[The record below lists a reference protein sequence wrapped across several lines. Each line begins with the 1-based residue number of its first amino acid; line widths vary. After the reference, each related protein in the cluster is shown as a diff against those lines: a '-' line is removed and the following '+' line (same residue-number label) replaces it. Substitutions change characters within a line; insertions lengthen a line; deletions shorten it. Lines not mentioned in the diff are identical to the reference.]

1 MYAFILGFQLSLYFE
16 YSAETFCVFQH
27 GYCTDAHTILFLTIF
42 NTSAVFC
49 WWWSMND
56 ERAQG
61 FWKMLSLNAF
71 WGKAMK
77 SGSQFGP
84 HLLFHWLCEE
94 FQQLVVVDQCMSAIK
109 THCNNYM
116 ARLEPCHCC
125 PDCNYNYCYKT
136 ETTAVE
142 PTHLDYL
149 IDEAHMSD
157 RVSLLHQNLLQMLHL
172 RNMQQRNLHTIFIS
186 LADRVELRFW
196 CVNEQSV
203 MAGQSVGIPVYT
215 QHISG
220 PSVSPGWSTEQ
231 REKLQCCLVSVALLC
246 PVHLGEDVS

>member
-1 MYAFILGFQLSLYFE
+1 MEYEWWKSSRILEDVVIKCILRESNEKWVSVWSTSSFSLTLWRV
-16 YSAETFCVFQH
+16 STV
-27 GYCTDAHTILFLTIF
+27 
-42 NTSAVFC
+42 
-49 WWWSMND
+49 
-56 ERAQG
+56 
-61 FWKMLSLNAF
+61 
-71 WGKAMK
+71 
-77 SGSQFGP
+77 
-84 HLLFHWLCEE
+84 
-94 FQQLVVVDQCMSAIK
+94 VVVDQCMSAIK
-109 THCNNYM
+109 THWNNYM

-125 PDCNYNYCYKT
+125 PDCNYNYCYWT

-172 RNMQQRNLHTIFIS
+172 KNMQQRNLHTIFIS
-186 LADRVELRFW
+186 LADRTELRLW

-231 REKLQCCLVSVALLC
+231 HEKLQCCLASVALLC

>member
-1 MYAFILGFQLSLYFE
+1 MEYEWWKSSRILEDVVIKCILRESNEKWFSVWSTSSFSLTLWRV
-16 YSAETFCVFQH
+16 STV
-27 GYCTDAHTILFLTIF
+27 
-42 NTSAVFC
+42 
-49 WWWSMND
+49 
-56 ERAQG
+56 
-61 FWKMLSLNAF
+61 
-71 WGKAMK
+71 
-77 SGSQFGP
+77 
-84 HLLFHWLCEE
+84 
-94 FQQLVVVDQCMSAIK
+94 VVVDQCMSAIK
-109 THCNNYM
+109 THWNNYM

-125 PDCNYNYCYKT
+125 PDCNYNYCYWT

-172 RNMQQRNLHTIFIS
+172 KNMQQRNLHTIFIS
-186 LADRVELRFW
+186 LADRTELRLW

-246 PVHLGEDVS
+246 PVHLGEDVN

>member
-1 MYAFILGFQLSLYFE
+1 MEYEWWKSSRILEDVVIKCILRESNEKWFSVWSTSSFSLTLWRV
-16 YSAETFCVFQH
+16 STV
-27 GYCTDAHTILFLTIF
+27 
-42 NTSAVFC
+42 
-49 WWWSMND
+49 
-56 ERAQG
+56 
-61 FWKMLSLNAF
+61 
-71 WGKAMK
+71 
-77 SGSQFGP
+77 
-84 HLLFHWLCEE
+84 
-94 FQQLVVVDQCMSAIK
+94 VVVDQRMSAIK

-125 PDCNYNYCYKT
+125 PDCNYNYCYWT

-172 RNMQQRNLHTIFIS
+172 KNMQQRNLHTIFIS
-186 LADRVELRFW
+186 LADRTELRFW

-231 REKLQCCLVSVALLC
+231 REKLQCCLASVALLC

>member
-1 MYAFILGFQLSLYFE
+1 MEYEWWKSSRILEDVVIKCILRESNEKWFSVWSTSSFSLTLWRV
-16 YSAETFCVFQH
+16 STV
-27 GYCTDAHTILFLTIF
+27 
-42 NTSAVFC
+42 
-49 WWWSMND
+49 
-56 ERAQG
+56 
-61 FWKMLSLNAF
+61 
-71 WGKAMK
+71 
-77 SGSQFGP
+77 
-84 HLLFHWLCEE
+84 
-94 FQQLVVVDQCMSAIK
+94 VVVDQCMSAIK
-109 THCNNYM
+109 THWNNYM

-125 PDCNYNYCYKT
+125 PDCNYNYCYWT

-172 RNMQQRNLHTIFIS
+172 KNMQQRNLHTIFIS

-231 REKLQCCLVSVALLC
+231 HEKLQCCLASVALLC
-246 PVHLGEDVS
+246 PVHLGEDVN

>member
-1 MYAFILGFQLSLYFE
+1 MEYEWWKSSRILEDAVIKCILRESNEKWFSVWSTSSFSLTLWRV
-16 YSAETFCVFQH
+16 STV
-27 GYCTDAHTILFLTIF
+27 
-42 NTSAVFC
+42 
-49 WWWSMND
+49 
-56 ERAQG
+56 
-61 FWKMLSLNAF
+61 
-71 WGKAMK
+71 
-77 SGSQFGP
+77 
-84 HLLFHWLCEE
+84 
-94 FQQLVVVDQCMSAIK
+94 VVVDQCMSAIK

-125 PDCNYNYCYKT
+125 PDCNYNYCYWT
-136 ETTAVE
+136 GTTAVE

-172 RNMQQRNLHTIFIS
+172 KNMQQRNLHTIFIS
-186 LADRVELRFW
+186 LADRMELRFW

>member
-1 MYAFILGFQLSLYFE
+1 
-16 YSAETFCVFQH
+16 
-27 GYCTDAHTILFLTIF
+27 
-42 NTSAVFC
+42 
-49 WWWSMND
+49 MND

-172 RNMQQRNLHTIFIS
+172 KNMQQRNLHTIFIS
-186 LADRVELRFW
+186 LADRMELRFW

-203 MAGQSVGIPVYT
+203 TIWTVSRHTCLHAAHIWSISFSRLVHRAARKAAVLPGVGST
-215 QHISG
+215 AL
-220 PSVSPGWSTEQ
+220 PGAPGGRRQLIALFLLFRW
-231 REKLQCCLVSVALLC
+231 EKMR
-246 PVHLGEDVS
+246 

>member
-1 MYAFILGFQLSLYFE
+1 MEYEWWKSSRILEDAVIKCILRESNEKWFSVWSTSSFSLTLWRV
-16 YSAETFCVFQH
+16 STV
-27 GYCTDAHTILFLTIF
+27 
-42 NTSAVFC
+42 
-49 WWWSMND
+49 
-56 ERAQG
+56 
-61 FWKMLSLNAF
+61 
-71 WGKAMK
+71 
-77 SGSQFGP
+77 
-84 HLLFHWLCEE
+84 
-94 FQQLVVVDQCMSAIK
+94 VVVDQCMSAIK

-125 PDCNYNYCYKT
+125 PDCNYNYCYWT

-172 RNMQQRNLHTIFIS
+172 KNMQQRNLHTIFIS

-203 MAGQSVGIPVYT
+203 MAGQSVGTPVYT

-231 REKLQCCLVSVALLC
+231 REKLQCCLASVALLC

>member
-1 MYAFILGFQLSLYFE
+1 MEYEWWKSSRILEDAVIKCILRESNEKRFSVWSTSSFSLTLWRV
-16 YSAETFCVFQH
+16 STV
-27 GYCTDAHTILFLTIF
+27 
-42 NTSAVFC
+42 
-49 WWWSMND
+49 
-56 ERAQG
+56 
-61 FWKMLSLNAF
+61 
-71 WGKAMK
+71 
-77 SGSQFGP
+77 
-84 HLLFHWLCEE
+84 
-94 FQQLVVVDQCMSAIK
+94 VVVDQCMSAIK
-109 THCNNYM
+109 THWNNFM

-125 PDCNYNYCYKT
+125 PDCNYNYCYWT

-172 RNMQQRNLHTIFIS
+172 KNMQQRNLHTIFIS

-203 MAGQSVGIPVYT
+203 MAGQSVGTPVYT

-231 REKLQCCLVSVALLC
+231 REKLQCCLASVALLC

>member
-1 MYAFILGFQLSLYFE
+1 MEYEWWKSSRILEDVVIKCILRESNEKWVSVWSTSSFSLTLWRV
-16 YSAETFCVFQH
+16 STV
-27 GYCTDAHTILFLTIF
+27 
-42 NTSAVFC
+42 
-49 WWWSMND
+49 
-56 ERAQG
+56 
-61 FWKMLSLNAF
+61 
-71 WGKAMK
+71 
-77 SGSQFGP
+77 
-84 HLLFHWLCEE
+84 
-94 FQQLVVVDQCMSAIK
+94 VVVDQCMSAIK
-109 THCNNYM
+109 THWNNYM

-125 PDCNYNYCYKT
+125 PDCNYNYCYWT

-172 RNMQQRNLHTIFIS
+172 KNMQQRNLHTIFIS

-203 MAGQSVGIPVYT
+203 MAGQSVGTPVYT

>member
-1 MYAFILGFQLSLYFE
+1 MEYEWWKSSRILEDVVIKCILRESNEKWFSVWSTSSFSLTLWRV
-16 YSAETFCVFQH
+16 STV
-27 GYCTDAHTILFLTIF
+27 
-42 NTSAVFC
+42 
-49 WWWSMND
+49 
-56 ERAQG
+56 
-61 FWKMLSLNAF
+61 
-71 WGKAMK
+71 
-77 SGSQFGP
+77 
-84 HLLFHWLCEE
+84 
-94 FQQLVVVDQCMSAIK
+94 VVVDQCTSAIK
-109 THCNNYM
+109 THWNNYM

-125 PDCNYNYCYKT
+125 PDCNYNYCYWT

-172 RNMQQRNLHTIFIS
+172 KNMQQRNLHTIFIS
-186 LADRVELRFW
+186 LADRTELRFW

-231 REKLQCCLVSVALLC
+231 REKLQCCLASVALLC

>member
-1 MYAFILGFQLSLYFE
+1 MEYEWWKSSRILEDAVIKCILRESNEKRFSVWSTSSFSLTLWRV
-16 YSAETFCVFQH
+16 STV
-27 GYCTDAHTILFLTIF
+27 
-42 NTSAVFC
+42 
-49 WWWSMND
+49 
-56 ERAQG
+56 
-61 FWKMLSLNAF
+61 
-71 WGKAMK
+71 
-77 SGSQFGP
+77 
-84 HLLFHWLCEE
+84 
-94 FQQLVVVDQCMSAIK
+94 VVVDQCMSAIK
-109 THCNNYM
+109 THWNNFM

-125 PDCNYNYCYKT
+125 PDCNYNYCYWT

-172 RNMQQRNLHTIFIS
+172 KNMQQRNLHTIFIS
-186 LADRVELRFW
+186 LADRTELRFW

-231 REKLQCCLVSVALLC
+231 REKLQCCLASVALLC

>member
-1 MYAFILGFQLSLYFE
+1 MEYEWWKSSRILEDVVIKCILRESNEKWVSVWSTSSFSLTLWRV
-16 YSAETFCVFQH
+16 STV
-27 GYCTDAHTILFLTIF
+27 
-42 NTSAVFC
+42 
-49 WWWSMND
+49 
-56 ERAQG
+56 
-61 FWKMLSLNAF
+61 
-71 WGKAMK
+71 
-77 SGSQFGP
+77 
-84 HLLFHWLCEE
+84 
-94 FQQLVVVDQCMSAIK
+94 VVVDQCMSAIK
-109 THCNNYM
+109 THWNNYM

-172 RNMQQRNLHTIFIS
+172 KNMQQRNLHTIFIS

-203 MAGQSVGIPVYT
+203 MAGQSVGTPVYT

-231 REKLQCCLVSVALLC
+231 REKLQCCLASVALLC

>member
-1 MYAFILGFQLSLYFE
+1 MEYEWWKSSRILEDVVIKCILRESNEKWFSVWSTSSFSLTLWRV
-16 YSAETFCVFQH
+16 STV
-27 GYCTDAHTILFLTIF
+27 
-42 NTSAVFC
+42 
-49 WWWSMND
+49 
-56 ERAQG
+56 
-61 FWKMLSLNAF
+61 
-71 WGKAMK
+71 
-77 SGSQFGP
+77 
-84 HLLFHWLCEE
+84 
-94 FQQLVVVDQCMSAIK
+94 VVVDQCMSAIK
-109 THCNNYM
+109 THWNNYM

-172 RNMQQRNLHTIFIS
+172 KNMQQRNLHTIFIS

-203 MAGQSVGIPVYT
+203 TIWTVSRHTCLHAAHIWSISFSRLVHRAARKAAVLPGVGST
-215 QHISG
+215 AL
-220 PSVSPGWSTEQ
+220 PGAPGGRRQLIALFLLFRW
-231 REKLQCCLVSVALLC
+231 EKMR
-246 PVHLGEDVS
+246 

>member
-1 MYAFILGFQLSLYFE
+1 MEYEWWKSSRILEDAVIKCILRESNEKRFSVWSTSSFSLTLWRV
-16 YSAETFCVFQH
+16 STV
-27 GYCTDAHTILFLTIF
+27 
-42 NTSAVFC
+42 
-49 WWWSMND
+49 
-56 ERAQG
+56 
-61 FWKMLSLNAF
+61 
-71 WGKAMK
+71 
-77 SGSQFGP
+77 
-84 HLLFHWLCEE
+84 
-94 FQQLVVVDQCMSAIK
+94 VVVDQCTSAIK
-109 THCNNYM
+109 THWNNYM

-125 PDCNYNYCYKT
+125 PDCNYNYCYWT

-172 RNMQQRNLHTIFIS
+172 KNMQQRNLHTIFIS
-186 LADRVELRFW
+186 LADRAELRFW

-203 MAGQSVGIPVYT
+203 MAGQSVGTPVYT

-246 PVHLGEDVS
+246 PVHLGEDVN

>member
-1 MYAFILGFQLSLYFE
+1 MEYEWWKSSRILEDVVIKWILRESNEKWFSVWSTSSFSLTLWRV
-16 YSAETFCVFQH
+16 STV
-27 GYCTDAHTILFLTIF
+27 
-42 NTSAVFC
+42 
-49 WWWSMND
+49 
-56 ERAQG
+56 
-61 FWKMLSLNAF
+61 
-71 WGKAMK
+71 
-77 SGSQFGP
+77 
-84 HLLFHWLCEE
+84 
-94 FQQLVVVDQCMSAIK
+94 VVVDQCMSAIK

-172 RNMQQRNLHTIFIS
+172 KNMQQRNLHTIFIS

-203 MAGQSVGIPVYT
+203 MAGQSVGTPVYT

-231 REKLQCCLVSVALLC
+231 REKLQCCLASVALLC

>member
-1 MYAFILGFQLSLYFE
+1 MEYEWWKSSRILEDAVIKCILRESNEKRFSVWSTSSFSLTLWRV
-16 YSAETFCVFQH
+16 STV
-27 GYCTDAHTILFLTIF
+27 
-42 NTSAVFC
+42 
-49 WWWSMND
+49 
-56 ERAQG
+56 
-61 FWKMLSLNAF
+61 
-71 WGKAMK
+71 
-77 SGSQFGP
+77 
-84 HLLFHWLCEE
+84 
-94 FQQLVVVDQCMSAIK
+94 VVVDQCMSAIK
-109 THCNNYM
+109 THWNNYM

-125 PDCNYNYCYKT
+125 PDCNYNYCYWT

-172 RNMQQRNLHTIFIS
+172 KNMQQRNLHTIFIS

>member
-1 MYAFILGFQLSLYFE
+1 MEYEWWKSSRILEDVVIKCILRESNEKWFSVWSTSSFSLTLWRV
-16 YSAETFCVFQH
+16 STV
-27 GYCTDAHTILFLTIF
+27 
-42 NTSAVFC
+42 
-49 WWWSMND
+49 
-56 ERAQG
+56 
-61 FWKMLSLNAF
+61 
-71 WGKAMK
+71 
-77 SGSQFGP
+77 
-84 HLLFHWLCEE
+84 
-94 FQQLVVVDQCMSAIK
+94 VVVDQCMSAIK
-109 THCNNYM
+109 THWNNFM

-125 PDCNYNYCYKT
+125 PDCNYNYCYWT

-172 RNMQQRNLHTIFIS
+172 KNMQQRNLHTIFIS
-186 LADRVELRFW
+186 LADRAELRLW

-231 REKLQCCLVSVALLC
+231 HEKLQCCLVSVALLC

>member
-1 MYAFILGFQLSLYFE
+1 MEYEWWKSSRILEDVVIKCILRESNEKWFSVWSTSSFSLTLWRV
-16 YSAETFCVFQH
+16 STV
-27 GYCTDAHTILFLTIF
+27 
-42 NTSAVFC
+42 
-49 WWWSMND
+49 
-56 ERAQG
+56 
-61 FWKMLSLNAF
+61 
-71 WGKAMK
+71 
-77 SGSQFGP
+77 
-84 HLLFHWLCEE
+84 
-94 FQQLVVVDQCMSAIK
+94 VVVDQRMSAIK

-125 PDCNYNYCYKT
+125 PDCNYNYCYWT

-172 RNMQQRNLHTIFIS
+172 KNMQQRNLHTIFIS

-203 MAGQSVGIPVYT
+203 MAGQSVGTPVYT

-231 REKLQCCLVSVALLC
+231 REKLQCCLASVALLC

>member
-1 MYAFILGFQLSLYFE
+1 MEYEWWKSSRILEDVVIKCILRESNEKWVSVWSTSSFSLTLWRV
-16 YSAETFCVFQH
+16 STV
-27 GYCTDAHTILFLTIF
+27 
-42 NTSAVFC
+42 
-49 WWWSMND
+49 
-56 ERAQG
+56 
-61 FWKMLSLNAF
+61 
-71 WGKAMK
+71 
-77 SGSQFGP
+77 
-84 HLLFHWLCEE
+84 
-94 FQQLVVVDQCMSAIK
+94 VVVDQCMSAIK
-109 THCNNYM
+109 THWNNFM

-125 PDCNYNYCYKT
+125 PDCNYNYCYWT

-172 RNMQQRNLHTIFIS
+172 KNMQQRNLHTIFIS

-215 QHISG
+215 PHISG

-231 REKLQCCLVSVALLC
+231 REKLQCCLASVALLC

>member
-1 MYAFILGFQLSLYFE
+1 MEYEWWKSSRILEDVVIKCILRESNEKWFSVWSTSSFSLTLWRV
-16 YSAETFCVFQH
+16 STV
-27 GYCTDAHTILFLTIF
+27 
-42 NTSAVFC
+42 
-49 WWWSMND
+49 
-56 ERAQG
+56 
-61 FWKMLSLNAF
+61 
-71 WGKAMK
+71 
-77 SGSQFGP
+77 
-84 HLLFHWLCEE
+84 
-94 FQQLVVVDQCMSAIK
+94 VVVDQRMSAIK

-125 PDCNYNYCYKT
+125 PDCNYNYCYWT

-172 RNMQQRNLHTIFIS
+172 KNMQQRNLHTIFIS
-186 LADRVELRFW
+186 LADRTELRLW

-203 MAGQSVGIPVYT
+203 MAGQSVGTPVYT

-231 REKLQCCLVSVALLC
+231 REKLQCCLASVALLC

>member
-1 MYAFILGFQLSLYFE
+1 MEYEWWKSSRILEDVVIKWILRESNEKWFSVWSTSSFSLTLWRV
-16 YSAETFCVFQH
+16 STV
-27 GYCTDAHTILFLTIF
+27 
-42 NTSAVFC
+42 
-49 WWWSMND
+49 
-56 ERAQG
+56 
-61 FWKMLSLNAF
+61 
-71 WGKAMK
+71 
-77 SGSQFGP
+77 
-84 HLLFHWLCEE
+84 
-94 FQQLVVVDQCMSAIK
+94 VVVDQCMSAIK
-109 THCNNYM
+109 THWNNYM

-125 PDCNYNYCYKT
+125 PDCNYNYCYWT

-172 RNMQQRNLHTIFIS
+172 KNMQQRNLHTIFIS
-186 LADRVELRFW
+186 LADRMELRFW

-203 MAGQSVGIPVYT
+203 MAGQSVGTPVYT

-231 REKLQCCLVSVALLC
+231 REKLQCCLASVALLC